1 MVMPLCGTFH
11 YSGVVPAAVPDR
23 TSGRWKLKDA
33 SFNDRNGL
41 LKLGDPDPLN
51 DTRLVGLQPT
61 LRATQGVLL
70 LNASDGLYARM
81 SAAAIELHP
90 ALTDSFEGADL
101 LTLDRSQTAS
111 VGVSLVRADKLV
123 WAVGA
128 VVGLPL
134 GTQVTVRGGPE
145 MKRSM
150 PKEPA
155 WEEWERSEK
164 WVEVT
169 QSVHC
174 ARLRKGAEAT
184 VGDYRVSVIRPYEFG
199 FPGRHECVAITTTES
214 GLHEPAL
221 AAAHLLAGPNAGLGM
236 FLHNRLRPKSR

>member
-11 YSGVVPAAVPDR
+11 YSGIVPAAVSDR

-33 SFNDRNGL
+33 SFDDRNWL
-41 LKLGDPDPLN
+41 LKLWDRDRLR
-51 DTRLVGLQPT
+51 DSRLVGLQPA
-61 LRATQGVLL
+61 LRAAQGTLL
-70 LNASDGLYARM
+70 LSATDWLYAQL
-81 SAAAIELHP
+81 SAAAIQLHP

-101 LTLDRSQTAS
+101 LTLSRSGTAS

-128 VVGLPL
+128 VVGLPM
-134 GTQVTVRGGPE
+134 GTKVKVRGGPE
-145 MKRSM
+145 MKTSM
-150 PKEPA
+150 PEESA
-155 WEEWERSEK
+155 WEEWERSQK

-174 ARLRKGAEAT
+174 ARLHKGAEAT

-199 FPGRHECVAITTTES
+199 IPGKAECVAISTTES

-236 FLHNRLRPKSR
+236 FRRDPLGPKTR